1 MARRCLS
8 ALAPD
13 ANFARRYVA
22 LQSLHLLA
30 DVDALAD
37 VASDAAAATSLASLV
52 DCLSDSFEANRQ
64 MALRLLLR
72 SPALR
77 RSARATPHLLDHHRS
92 HALRLAQVNPFF
104 STEHR
109 FSAIFLLKSDFLFDA
124 AEFPTGRH
132 VERRLRPAL
141 DRRTG

>member
-1 MARRCLS
+1 LARRCLS

-52 DCLSDSFEANRQ
+52 NCLSDSFEANRQ

-92 HALRLAQVNPFF
+92 HALRLAQVNLFF
-104 STEHR
+104 FNGTPIFGDFFVEIG
-109 FSAIFLLKSDFLFDA
+109 FSFRRRRVSDR
-124 AEFPTGRH
+124 PTR
-132 VERRLRPAL
+132 
-141 DRRTG
+141 